1 MKLKTISPIILFSLF
16 IAGCASIMSGTTQQ
30 ITFQSTP
37 DGATV
42 KVNGKPL
49 GKTPLTIQLDKEKNQ
64 SLTIEKEGYK
74 TFTTSMDTKL
84 DPWFW
89 GNIVLGGVIGSTT
102 DGINGSM
109 NEYAPGQYIITLEPI
124 SVSYTGAT
132 MHLSEKENAKRFLF
146 INYKKL
152 REELSKNSGEYIETA
167 LNILNIQ
174 TKDRTAAINDIKKI
188 MFTHN
193 DPADFVNIT
202 INKYLNKRS

>member
-1 MKLKTISPIILFSLF
+1 MKLKTISPIILFSLL

-49 GKTPLTIQLDKEKNQ
+49 GRTPLTIQLDKEKSQ
-64 SLTIEKEGYK
+64 SLTVEKEGYK

-109 NEYAPGQYIITLEPI
+109 NEYTPGQYIITLEPI
-124 SVSYTGAT
+124 SVSHTGTT

-152 REELSKNSGEYIETA
+152 KAELSKNSGEYIDTA

-174 TKDRTAAINDIKKI
+174 IKDRTSAINDIKKT
-188 MFTHN
+188 MFTHD

-202 INKYLNKRS
+202 INKYLG